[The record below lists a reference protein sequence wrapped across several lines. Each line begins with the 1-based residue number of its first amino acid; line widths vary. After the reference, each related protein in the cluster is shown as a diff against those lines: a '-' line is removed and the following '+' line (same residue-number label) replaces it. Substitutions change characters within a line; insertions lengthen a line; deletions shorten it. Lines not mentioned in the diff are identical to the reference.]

1 MLEIIKETPDGDIR
15 PVPLLFIHGAW
26 HGAWCWQP
34 HFLPYFAQQG
44 FQSYAMSF
52 RNHGKSNS
60 RGSINLVG
68 AWDYVEDVKQAV
80 AQINNETGAMP
91 VLIGHSMGGY
101 VVQKYLEVQPAPAAV
116 LLASVPVG
124 GSFRLVRRMLWYLLR
139 KHPLR
144 LLQML
149 LLLDQKQVVATVEQV
164 AYWFFHPDTPIEHI
178 AQYQSFLQSESM
190 RILFDTAFFQ
200 RPRPELVRPTPMLVV
215 AAEQDRVF
223 SVAEQHQTALAY
235 KVSPVVV
242 PNIGHDVMLELNW
255 EAAAERIAKWLGEQG
270 F

>member
-1 MLEIIKETPDGDIR
+1 MLEIIKETPTGEAR

-34 HFLPYFAQQG
+34 YFLPYFAQQG

-52 RNHGKSNS
+52 RNHGKSHHL
-60 RGSINLVG
+60 GALNLVG
-68 AWDYVEDVKQAV
+68 AWDYVADVQQAV

-91 VLIGHSMGGY
+91 VLIGHSLGGY

-124 GSFRLVRRMLWYLLR
+124 GSFRFVRRMLWYLLR
-139 KHPLR
+139 QHPLR

-149 LLLDQKQVVATVEQV
+149 FLLDLKQVVATAEQV
-164 AYWFFHPDTPIEHI
+164 AHWFFHPDTPIEHI
-178 AQYQSFLQSESM
+178 AQYHAFLQSESM

-200 RPRPELVRPTPMLVV
+200 RPRPKRIRPTPLLVV

-235 KVSPVVV
+235 QVAPVIV

-255 EAAAERIAKWLGEQG
+255 EAAAELIDQWLGEQG